1 MLFIAPVKYDSSH
14 TRDFERKSNFKCSK
28 FLFFI
33 AYCEMFLDYFMFIT
47 DALTQTVTLITYIF
61 NKFNFKANKTWI
73 SMEVYSNNVKL

>member
-1 MLFIAPVKYDSSH
+1 
-14 TRDFERKSNFKCSK
+14 
-28 FLFFI
+28 
-33 AYCEMFLDYFMFIT
+33 MFLDYFTFIT